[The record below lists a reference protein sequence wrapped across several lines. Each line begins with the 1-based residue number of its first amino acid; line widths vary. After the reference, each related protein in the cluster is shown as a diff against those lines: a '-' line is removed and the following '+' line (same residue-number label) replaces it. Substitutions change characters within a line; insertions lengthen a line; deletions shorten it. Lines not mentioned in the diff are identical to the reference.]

1 MIKRLLIVL
10 DDCGPGDALVVD
22 FCIDAILRAHPDAAA
37 DLLVSEQA
45 APVFARDVRFR
56 RIFVSGLYE
65 QRARSRSLLVMRKAR
80 EASRLAWR
88 LGRRY
93 DLSVTFY
100 WGTTLLNLLARLA
113 TRGRSLGYA
122 NSWPGLLDCDLGR
135 YMPDG
140 GVLPQAARV
149 LATMGLEA
157 EPAVPPAR
165 KDDGDD
171 RHASA
176 LLEPHGLGA
185 GRPMAVLHV
194 GSDWACQQWLPE
206 RWAEA
211 ADRLALEM
219 GMDIVFTGVRAEAEQ
234 IDAIRRRMR
243 AHSVSLAG
251 MTSVAQLA
259 GVLRSAALCIC
270 VDSLA
275 FELAQAAGVA
285 CVVLAGQSRTEAIR
299 VGPVAPIVVNRSTLE
314 LRAAILACK
323 LSFSKASFGGCLH
336 YGCPMAGLRDI
347 ELADVMV
354 AVSRAVSKSSAPM
367 TGGGVRV

>member
-22 FCIDAILRAHPDAAA
+22 FCIDAILRAYPDAAA

-45 APVFARDVRFR
+45 APVFARDVRFS
-56 RIFVSGLYE
+56 RIFVSRLYE
-65 QRARSRSLLVMRKAR
+65 QRARSRPLLVMRKVR
-80 EASRLAWR
+80 EACRLAWR

-100 WGTTLLNLLARLA
+100 WGTTLLNLLVRVA

-122 NSWPGLLDCDLGR
+122 NSWRGLLDCDLDR

-140 GVLPQAARV
+140 AVLPQVARL

-185 GRPMAVLHV
+185 GRPMAVLHI

-206 RWAEA
+206 RWVET

-234 IDAIRRRMR
+234 IEAIRQRMR
-243 AHSVSLAG
+243 AGSVSLAG
-251 MTSVAQLA
+251 MTSVTQLA
-259 GVLRSAALCIC
+259 GILRSAALCIC

-275 FELAQAAGVA
+275 FELAHADGVPS
-285 CVVLAGQSRTEAIR
+285 VVLAGQSRTEATR
-299 VGPVAPIVVNRSTLE
+299 VGPIAPIVVNRTTPQ

-347 ELADVMV
+347 QVADVME
-354 AVSRAVSKSSAPM
+354 AVSRAVSEGRATVPD
-367 TGGGVRV
+367 GGVPV